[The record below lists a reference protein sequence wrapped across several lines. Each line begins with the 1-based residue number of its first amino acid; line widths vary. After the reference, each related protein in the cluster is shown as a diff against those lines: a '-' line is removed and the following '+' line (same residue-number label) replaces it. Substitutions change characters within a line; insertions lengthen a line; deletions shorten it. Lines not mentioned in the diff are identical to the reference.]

1 MLKVSENIRP
11 VDVNNEIKAFSNYP
25 IQEYEQRLHDDDDVL
40 TFGGIVGLEVY
51 GAKLGG
57 TSVM

>member
-11 VDVNNEIKAFSNYP
+11 VDVNNEIKVFSNYH

>member
-11 VDVNNEIKAFSNYP
+11 VDVNNETKAFSNYH

>member
-1 MLKVSENIRP
+1 MHKVSENIRP
-11 VDVNNEIKAFSNYP
+11 VVVNNKIKAFSNYH
-25 IQEYEQRLHDDDDVL
+25 IQEYEQRLHDDDGVL

>member
-11 VDVNNEIKAFSNYP
+11 VDVNNEIKAFSNYH
-25 IQEYEQRLHDDDDVL
+25 IQEYEQRLHDDDEVL